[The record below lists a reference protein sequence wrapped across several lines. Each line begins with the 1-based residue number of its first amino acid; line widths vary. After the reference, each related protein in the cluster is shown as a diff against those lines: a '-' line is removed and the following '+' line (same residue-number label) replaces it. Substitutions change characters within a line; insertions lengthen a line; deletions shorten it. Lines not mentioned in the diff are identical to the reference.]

1 MRQNQREIMWYGR
14 KSGRDLLPYTNL
26 ETSYIQIMDDL
37 RAGVIP
43 ETSQPGS
50 GKIPDLRE
58 VLISYG
64 RKRIKEEF
72 AGDQVVIKLHA
83 VKSELDRI
91 INTYL
96 ESAMPFATLSG
107 ITYHDDDPCAFFS
120 RNLDR
125 MKGEIED
132 SVVLRELWSTGMGL
146 CKYRS
151 ALSEYLNVEIRKVM
165 QNTSDLVG
173 PDLTLEILSRSGGLK
188 NLVKYPSSTIQV
200 LGAETAF
207 FKHMTTGSPPPKHG
221 VIFKHP
227 DVSPLKPSLRGKA
240 SRAIA
245 NKIAITSKADFL
257 GTKMDI
263 ELMKKQLDKR
273 LKEIKSGQ

>member
-107 ITYHDDDPCAFFS
+107 ITYHDDPCAFFS

-125 MKGEIED
+125 MKGGIED

-151 ALSEYLNVEIRKVM
+151 ALSEYLNVEIGKVM

>member
-1 MRQNQREIMWYGR
+1 MKRNQREIMWYGKR
-14 KSGRDLLPYTNL
+14 SGGEILPFKNL
-26 ETSYIQIMDDL
+26 EADYIQIIDAL
-37 RAGVIP
+37 RGGVIP
-43 ETSQPGS
+43 ETSPARS
-50 GKIPDLRE
+50 TKIPDLRE

-64 RKRIKEEF
+64 KKRIRDEF
-72 AGDQVVIKLHA
+72 AGDQVAIKLYG

-96 ESAMPFATLSG
+96 ESVIPFASLSG
-107 ITYHDDDPCAFFS
+107 ITYHDDDPCTFFS

-125 MKGEIED
+125 TQDETDD
-132 SVVLRELWSTGMGL
+132 SSVLRELWATGIVL

-151 ALSEYLNVEIRKVM
+151 RLSAYLKVEIRKVM
-165 QNTSDLVG
+165 QNTSELVG
-173 PDLTLEILSRSGGLK
+173 EDLTLEILSRSGGLK

-200 LGAETAF
+200 LGAEKAF

-221 VIFKHP
+221 VIFRHP

-245 NKIAITSKADFL
+245 NKIAITSKADFF

-263 ELMKKQLDKR
+263 NSIRKQLDMR